1 MLNKTQLQQFIDI
14 KEEMKMVYL
23 HDARPWMI
31 GFSGGKDST
40 LLVYLVMEMLKSLA
54 PSQINKKVYIVSSDT
69 GVENPIVR
77 DYMHRMSKMI
87 GIEGANLG
95 IVSDIVYPP
104 IDKTFWYCLIGLGY
118 PTPEPPGFRWCTD
131 KLKIKPMN
139 DYTLSR
145 IQENGEIVMLLGV
158 RKAESS
164 YRARG
169 IKAREVVGKLLIR
182 HTDIENAYVYNPLT
196 EIPNDVV
203 WEYLLKDEAKTPWG
217 SDNKYLFQLYQGENL
232 GEEQSTLGEV
242 DKSKIAVTGNS
253 RFGCW
258 ICTMV
263 VEDKSLKNFIDRGS
277 RELIPL
283 RDFRDWLV
291 SVRNDPSMRDTRRR
305 NGSVY
310 VKENGELGLGSFSM
324 AGRYIILRRLLQLE
338 EDTGMSLIS
347 LQELKQIDL
356 CWENEGDIY
365 RRSLVD
371 LYFEIKKKRL
381 PWDAYR
387 TPLFDKET
395 LKVLDKKCSEYDL
408 PYELISKL
416 IISVHKNKY
425 KTRSNS
431 ISKAFDQ
438 VINEGWIHHSNIE
451 QMKERLDDENQ

>member
-1 MLNKTQLQQFIDI
+1 
-14 KEEMKMVYL
+14 
-23 HDARPWMI
+23 
-31 GFSGGKDST
+31 
-40 LLVYLVMEMLKSLA
+40 
-54 PSQINKKVYIVSSDT
+54 
-69 GVENPIVR
+69 
-77 DYMHRMSKMI
+77 
-87 GIEGANLG
+87 
-95 IVSDIVYPP
+95 
-104 IDKTFWYCLIGLGY
+104 
-118 PTPEPPGFRWCTD
+118 
-131 KLKIKPMN
+131 MN

-169 IKAREVVGKLLIR
+169 IKAREVVGKLLVK

-196 EIPNDVV
+196 EIPNEVV
-203 WEYLLKDEAKTPWG
+203 WEYLLKGDAMTPWG

-277 RELIPL
+277 KELIPL
-283 RDFRDWLV
+283 RDFRNWLV

-324 AGRYIILRRLLQLE
+324 TGRYIILRRLLQLE

-381 PWDAYR
+381 PWDTYR

-395 LKVLDKKCSEYDL
+395 LKVLDEKCSEYDL

-431 ISKAFDQ
+431 TSKAFDQ

>member
-277 RELIPL
+277 RELITL

>member
-54 PSQINKKVYIVSSDT
+54 PSQINRKVYIVSSDT